1 MDCDF
6 IFNLKIHTLLPN
18 YIYSLSQS
26 KDEKGIGCD
35 QNNTSSSSSIVH
47 PISTGTFKNK
57 SLRKINKKWPKI
69 VWVPKEK
76 IIPLVDILIPR
87 KKTQILELEKWML
100 TIHKGKKIY
109 IPRIESQETER
120 QEKKMNEICQN
131 WSNKDET
138 FIFY

>member
-1 MDCDF
+1 
-6 IFNLKIHTLLPN
+6 
-18 YIYSLSQS
+18 
-26 KDEKGIGCD
+26 
-35 QNNTSSSSSIVH
+35 
-47 PISTGTFKNK
+47 
-57 SLRKINKKWPKI
+57 

-120 QEKKMNEICQN
+120 QEKKMNEIC
-131 WSNKDET
+131 
-138 FIFY
+138 